1 MRALFAFMALL
12 GLAGIVVGVLT
23 ILRHVSGPGGVPFSY
38 ENYGGPGAIIGGALL
53 AAVSLYLLF
62 TWGRKES
69 SSGAVH
75 HG

>member
-1 MRALFAFMALL
+1 MRVLFALLALT
-12 GLAGIVVGVLT
+12 GLAGIALGVLT
-23 ILRHVSGPGGVPFSY
+23 IISGRQTGVPFSY